1 VCRARTYRAGTRFGR
16 NPYRPSDAAT
26 HLAVAQQ
33 FVDAGYDHLALINAG
48 PDPESLLDFFASDLA
63 EPLRALTPSA

>member
-1 VCRARTYRAGTRFGR
+1 MVCQYESAS
-16 NPYRPSDAAT
+16 RPDACA

-48 PDPESLLDFFASDLA
+48 PEPEDFFGSFASDLVK
-63 EPLRALTPSA
+63 PLRKLTPSS